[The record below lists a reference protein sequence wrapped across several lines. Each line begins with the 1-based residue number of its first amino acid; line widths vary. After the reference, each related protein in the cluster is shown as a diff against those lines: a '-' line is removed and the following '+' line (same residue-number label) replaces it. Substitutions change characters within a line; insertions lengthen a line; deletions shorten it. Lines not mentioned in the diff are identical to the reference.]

1 MMTPNIKRALESNG
15 VRSFAKRI
23 IRDGMTYDCVDAVND
38 VALALKLLEER
49 MDEILN
55 SPVEEGQ

>member
-38 VALALKLLEER
+38 VDLALELLKER
-49 MDEILN
+49 MRAILN
-55 SPVEEGQ
+55 SRIEEER